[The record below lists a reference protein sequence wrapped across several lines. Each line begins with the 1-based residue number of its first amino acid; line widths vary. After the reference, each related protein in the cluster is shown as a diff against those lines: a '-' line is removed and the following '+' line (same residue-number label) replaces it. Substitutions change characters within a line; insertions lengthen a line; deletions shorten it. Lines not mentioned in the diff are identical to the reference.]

1 VAVGAGPDPLGVHDD
16 ETAARLL
23 HIVTPTIRTEATVRE
38 GREPGA
44 TIGVASEL
52 LSIAA
57 AEARRCQD
65 ARSKLRHM
73 PSVTMAC
80 SPAVLNDSLSREIA
94 WLDAHSPLVMS
105 RRRRGPTDLPRGLLA
120 LFRMCITDSSGQVVE
135 NRLVPVHGPL
145 SRLGHISGLC
155 EPLMDRART
164 VGAFRAE
171 LIRPSVAHRIDRFR
185 RRERALDRYRTESGT
200 SQLGLFDVTG
210 RSDPDRPVVE
220 SLPRMPSPDDLVV
233 ETELVLLAHIR

>member
-1 VAVGAGPDPLGVHDD
+1 
-16 ETAARLL
+16 
-23 HIVTPTIRTEATVRE
+23 
-38 GREPGA
+38 
-44 TIGVASEL
+44 
-52 LSIAA
+52 
-57 AEARRCQD
+57 
-65 ARSKLRHM
+65 
-73 PSVTMAC
+73 
-80 SPAVLNDSLSREIA
+80 
-94 WLDAHSPLVMS
+94 
-105 RRRRGPTDLPRGLLA
+105 
-120 LFRMCITDSSGQVVE
+120 MCITDSSGQVVE